1 MILLGL
7 LQVLFAV
14 LKALFSWLS
23 LPDMPDAI
31 TSVVDTIKDYIVD
44 ALPLLWVF
52 FDKSVVTVCLVV
64 ALACVN
70 FDKVYDLLMWIL
82 AKLPLGIHK
91 N

>member
-1 MILLGL
+1 MILLAL
-7 LQVLFAV
+7 LNMLFAV
-14 LKALFSWLS
+14 LKVLFSWLS

-31 TSVVDTIKDYIVD
+31 TSVVDGVMQYIID
-44 ALPLLWVF
+44 ALPLIWLF
-52 FDKSVVTVCLVV
+52 FDKSVVTVCLVI
-64 ALACVN
+64 ALACTN

>member
-1 MILLGL
+1 MILLAL
-7 LQVLFAV
+7 LKVLFAV
-14 LKALFSWLS
+14 LKVLFSWLN
-23 LPDMPDAI
+23 LPDLPVEI
-31 TSVVDTIKDYIVD
+31 TSVVDTMIGYIVD

-52 FDKSVVTVCLVV
+52 FDKNVVTVCLVV
-64 ALACVN
+64 ALACTN